1 MKIHEVE
8 QAVGITVK
16 NIRFYEEQGLLS
28 PRRGRNGYREYGEEE
43 VEALRRIKLLRKI
56 GLPIEEIRQMQSGTH
71 TVADGMRRHLITLER
86 ERGSLEQSMAL
97 CRRLKDREERLEAL
111 DAGALLEEME
121 RMEQTGTTF
130 ENRQRQDTRP
140 ARIAGAVV
148 MAALVGALMVALIAV
163 MLWGYLT
170 DPENA
175 PPLPLLAVFMAIPGA
190 VLLGLLLALLQR
202 IREIQRGEEEDA
214 KQY

>member
-43 VEALRRIKLLRKI
+43 VEALRRSKLLRKI

>member
-28 PRRGRNGYREYGEEE
+28 PRRSRNGYREYGEEE
-43 VEALRRIKLLRKI
+43 VETLRRIKLLRKI

-111 DAGALLEEME
+111 DAGARLEEME

-130 ENRQRQDTRP
+130 ENRQRQDARP
-140 ARIAGAVV
+140 VRYAGAVV
-148 MAALVGALMVALIAV
+148 MAVLVSAMMAALIAV
-163 MLWGYLT
+163 MIWGYST
-170 DPENA
+170 APEDA
-175 PPLPLLAVFMAIPGA
+175 PPLPLMAVFVAIPGA
-190 VLLGLLLALLQR
+190 VLLGVLLALLQR

>member
-28 PRRGRNGYREYGEEE
+28 PRRSRNGYREYGEEE
-43 VEALRRIKLLRKI
+43 VETLRRIKLLRKI

>member
-28 PRRGRNGYREYGEEE
+28 PRRSRNGYREYGEEE
-43 VEALRRIKLLRKI
+43 VETLRRIKLLRKI
-56 GLPIEEIRQMQSGTH
+56 GLPIEEIRQMQSDTH

>member
-28 PRRGRNGYREYGEEE
+28 PRRSRNGYREYGEEE
-43 VEALRRIKLLRKI
+43 VETLRRIKLLRKI

-130 ENRQRQDTRP
+130 ENRQRQDARP
-140 ARIAGAVV
+140 VRYAGAVV
-148 MAALVGALMVALIAV
+148 MAVLVSAMMAALIAV
-163 MLWGYLT
+163 MIWGYST
-170 DPENA
+170 APEDA
-175 PPLPLLAVFMAIPGA
+175 PPLPLMAVFVAIPGA
-190 VLLGLLLALLQR
+190 VLLGVLLALLQR

>member
-1 MKIHEVE
+1 
-8 QAVGITVK
+8 
-16 NIRFYEEQGLLS
+16 
-28 PRRGRNGYREYGEEE
+28 
-43 VEALRRIKLLRKI
+43 
-56 GLPIEEIRQMQSGTH
+56 MQSGTH

-130 ENRQRQDTRP
+130 ENRQRQDARP
-140 ARIAGAVV
+140 VRYAGAVV
-148 MAALVGALMVALIAV
+148 MAVLVSAMMAALIAV
-163 MLWGYLT
+163 MIWGYST
-170 DPENA
+170 APEDA
-175 PPLPLLAVFMAIPGA
+175 PPLPLMAVFVAIPGA
-190 VLLGLLLALLQR
+190 VLLGVLLALLQR